1 MLRAVAVF
9 CLALFLLAAQVEAHT
24 VPSMVVEAEFT
35 PEREVVLLVNLDPRL
50 FLSDQP
56 TSLPPVPASWW
67 FQQSETERADTLA
80 KAAAYVDA
88 QLQFRVGGSDFRGT
102 WKVQPV
108 DSTTVAPLAP
118 ASGEVHLLAEHRG
131 PLLEMAGDFKLTV
144 ARTCGVATLLMN
156 AMAGAEQRQPQ
167 LVFPGESSRSFVLP
181 PLAASATKAS
191 EGGTSAKPAPPAPI
205 PASASTNT
213 AGKSPAAAQNPPIP
227 RHSLM
232 AHGLFAIAITA
243 VLLGRFRNVAVVLV
257 TFHLAT
263 LAAAWMTWQGWL
275 PVALGGMPRNC
286 WMLLGGTALAL
297 LLVRRIPPAL
307 LAMAALAGFLHGWG
321 PWNLRLSQGV
331 EQHLSGLFQREG
343 WLVLVELVAAGLA
356 IPAMRYLA
364 RRTSLGTY
372 LATGD

>member
-1 MLRAVAVF
+1 MLRAVPVF
-9 CLALFLLAAQVEAHT
+9 CLALFLLAVRAEAHT

-67 FQQSETERADTLA
+67 YQKNDAEREEALA
-80 KAAAYVDA
+80 RAAAYVDA

-131 PLLEMAGDFKLTV
+131 PLPEIAGEFKLTV

-167 LVFPGESSRSFVLP
+167 AVFPGESSRGFALP
-181 PLAASATKAS
+181 PLAAAAANANAS
-191 EGGTSAKPAPPAPI
+191 GTSPPSAPPA
-205 PASASTNT
+205 PASASTSASAKNQ
-213 AGKSPAAAQNPPIP
+213 AANQSSPIP
-227 RHSLM
+227 RHSLL

-243 VLLGRFRNVAVVLV
+243 VLLGRFWSVAVVLV
-257 TFHLAT
+257 MFHLAA

-297 LLVRRIPPAL
+297 LLVRRTPPAL

-321 PWNLRLSQGV
+321 PWSLRLSQGV
-331 EQHLSGLFQREG
+331 EQPLSGLFQREG

-356 IPAMRYLA
+356 VPAVRYIS
-364 RRTSLGTY
+364 RRTNLTAY